1 MKLVDEI
8 IKLATEDKESVSV
21 LLRKC
26 LVLSYQLNNEKLKTW
41 ADKELDGYQQGEDV
55 PPYRIAHTISKGTFL
70 GGGGAILRD
79 QPLNPQ
85 VMDSEHRHFA
95 TTLNLNGPIASYEI
109 GLDDKVTN
117 NAIMPWPPA
126 ITARY
131 QMKFIQGGWALNRAW
146 QEIPAS
152 LMVGLVATIRNRILR
167 FALELRSELGSVN
180 DNIADLPP
188 TTIDRTVV
196 NHIYGAQNVFAGSA
210 QNVSQIGNIV
220 VAENDIEGLKTALKT
235 LGLANA
241 DIAELEHAITEDAAG
256 GKPSLGERTKEWLK
270 RLGSNLSK
278 EGVKVGIEVA
288 KATATK
294 CVLQYFGLD
303 T

>member
-8 IKLATEDKESVSV
+8 IELSTENKEPVSV

-26 LVLSYQLNNEKLKTW
+26 LVLAYQLNNEKLKTW

-109 GLDDKVTN
+109 GLDDKAAN

-131 QMKFIQGGWALNRAW
+131 QMKFMQGGWALNRAW

-152 LMVGLVATIRNRILR
+152 LMVGLVATVRNRILR
-167 FALELRSELGSVN
+167 FALELRNELGSVN
-180 DNIADLPP
+180 DNLADLPP
-188 TTIDRTVV
+188 ATVDRTV
-196 NHIYGAQNVFAGSA
+196 NNYIYGAHNVFAGSA

-220 VAENDIEGLKTALKT
+220 IGENDIEGLKTALKT
-235 LGLANA
+235 LGFASA
-241 DIAELEHAITEDAAG
+241 DIAELEQAISEDAAG
-256 GKPSLGERTKEWLK
+256 GKPGLGERTIDWLK
-270 RLGSNLSK
+270 RLGNTLSK
-278 EGVKVGIEVA
+278 EGVKVGIEVV
-288 KATATK
+288 KAAATK
-294 CVLQYFGLD
+294 CVLQYFGLAG
-303 T
+303 